1 MSIDIWSFFLKF
13 AERCDSTPVLTKMLE
28 GLRKDIEKLIALYEK
43 EKAAREKLEAELSQ
57 SKAVCESYRKQI
69 EDLEQQVDSLR
80 LAEAF
85 MAPVG
90 SDNGAK
96 EKIDRLIKE
105 IDKCIS
111 LMEN

>member
-1 MSIDIWSFFLKF
+1 
-13 AERCDSTPVLTKMLE
+13 MLE
-28 GLRKDIEKLIALYEK
+28 ELRKDIVKLIALYEK

-57 SKAVCESYRKQI
+57 SKAANESCRKQI

>member
-1 MSIDIWSFFLKF
+1 MVGFCAGF
-13 AERCDSTPVLTKMLE
+13 EKMLE
-28 GLRKDIEKLIALYEK
+28 ELRKDIEKLISLYEK
-43 EKAAREKLEAELSQ
+43 ERAARVKLEAELAQ
-57 SKAVCESYRKQI
+57 CKAVNESSRKQI